1 MAKEVV
7 EISAASIAGIIAGEP
22 VIVKAAS
29 GAWFLQFYLNGE
41 IQLDENRS
49 VTVERKVSVRVAQ
62 KGRKPRTVRAK
73 AEKGKKGFQEGKTE

>member
-7 EISAASIAGIIAGEP
+7 EVSAAEIAGIIAGEP

-41 IQLDENRS
+41 IQLDDDRS
-49 VTVERKVSVRVAQ
+49 VIVERKISVRVAQ
-62 KGRKPRTVRAK
+62 KGRKPRTVRAN
-73 AEKGKKGFQEGKTE
+73 AVKGEKGFQK